1 MEFNRNEEH
10 QLVES
15 IRLLTQAV
23 ESGERRMR
31 RMDAW
36 ITRFTLVLLTVF
48 GLVGYVAFNLL
59 STSVAVAEPEGVL
72 QRLEHGVAE
81 FTDEEV
87 AKIRAWEEREKRKF
101 HHMMEQ
107 MRANMNKVGKID
119 PLHSVAIILKDMKE
133 MLEAVPRMADRMD
146 TMNVAILQMN
156 EKMSAMPAMAVDMHH
171 MNGKMGIMSH
181 GVDSTMGRMGRM
193 MPWMP

>member
-1 MEFNRNEEH
+1 MASNRNVEN

-15 IRLLTQAV
+15 IRLLTQTV

-31 RMDAW
+31 RMETR
-36 ITRFTLVLLTVF
+36 ITRITLVLLTVF
-48 GLVGYVAFNLL
+48 GLAGYFTFALV
-59 STSVAVAEPEGVL
+59 STSVAVAEPQGVL

-81 FTDEEV
+81 LTHEEA
-87 AKIRAWEEREKRKF
+87 AKIKAREEREKQKF

-107 MRANMNKVGKID
+107 MRANMNKVGKIE

-156 EKMSAMPAMAVDMHH
+156 EKMSAMPTMAVDMHH